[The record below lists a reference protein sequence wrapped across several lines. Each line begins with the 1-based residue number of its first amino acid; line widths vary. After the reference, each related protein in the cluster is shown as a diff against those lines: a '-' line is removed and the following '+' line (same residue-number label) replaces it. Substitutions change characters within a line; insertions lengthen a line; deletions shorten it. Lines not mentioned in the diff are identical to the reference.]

1 MTARRLGPRLEAL
14 LDMLGRVEVLADIGT
29 DHGLLPVT
37 AVLRGRARRAIAT
50 DLRAAPLAAARR
62 LVEDTGTQ
70 DRIELRQGPGL
81 LPLRP
86 GEAGTVVISG
96 LHGETIAA
104 ILRAGAG
111 RLEPGTRL
119 LLQPTR
125 GAAALR
131 LPALDRRTGRLWM
144 ERLWLGV
151 APAMA
156 APTTGPEVPAEAETA
171 GPPGA
176 CGPCAP
182 QAGPAGA
189 GITGVAPSGQG
200 PDDGA
205 PARPGREGP
214 PRCLF
219 LDLEEERVVVEGRHA
234 YVIIAGRVV
243 EPPFHLPV
251 GWPVLA
257 ITNPSGPEDA
267 APDER
272 PFIWLWDAPVVEAA
286 HRLAGLALR
295 WGVDPGEAV
304 GRVGPA
310 LLAHPARSLGAR
322 GAGPGAGPA
331 QGVTGPPA
339 AGRAGPWLA
348 CWLHELARPWRKAL
362 RANTGSTSRAV
373 LRRSEA
379 AAWLGFLGEVL
390 ALEAGNMAPDQ
401 DASPPAGTPAGGEG
415 LDRTEAAAAAPWRL
429 HTDGAA
435 RGNPGPAG
443 IGVVLVGPDGAV
455 AERIARFI
463 GEATNNVAEYTAL
476 VTGLQRAL
484 ERGARRLDVYSDS
497 ELMVRQ
503 LNGQYRVKNEGLKPL
518 FEQAA
523 RLAAQFE
530 LVRFI
535 HVPRERNREA
545 DRLANQ
551 GIDQGTGG
559 AQGAP
564 GPV

>member
-62 LVEDTGTQ
+62 LVEETGTQ
-70 DRIELRQGPGL
+70 DRVELRQGPGL

-86 GEAGTVVISG
+86 GEAGAVVISG

-125 GAAALR
+125 GAAALH
-131 LPALDRRTGRLWM
+131 LPALDRRTGRLWP
-144 ERLWLGV
+144 ERLSLRV
-151 APAMA
+151 D
-156 APTTGPEVPAEAETA
+156 
-171 GPPGA
+171 
-176 CGPCAP
+176 
-182 QAGPAGA
+182 Q
-189 GITGVAPSGQG
+189 
-200 PDDGA
+200 
-205 PARPGREGP
+205 
-214 PRCLF
+214 RCLC
-219 LDLEEERVVVEGRHA
+219 LALEEERVVVEGRHA

-243 EPPFHLPV
+243 EPPSHLPV
-251 GWPVLA
+251 GCPAFA
-257 ITNPSGPEDA
+257 IANPAGPEGA

-310 LLAHPARSLGAR
+310 LLAHPARSLGTR

-331 QGVTGPPA
+331 QDVTGPPA

-348 CWLHELARPWRKAL
+348 SWLHELARPWRKAL
-362 RANTGSTSRAV
+362 RANTGSTPRAV
-373 LRRSEA
+373 RRRSEA

-390 ALEAGNMAPDQ
+390 ALEAGNRAPDL
-401 DASPPAGTPAGGEG
+401 DASSPAGTPAGGKG
-415 LDRTEAAAAAPWRL
+415 LDRTEAAAVAPWRL

-443 IGVVLVGPDGAV
+443 IGVVLIGPDGAV

-463 GEATNNVAEYTAL
+463 GAATNNVAEYTAL
-476 VTGLQRAL
+476 ITGLQRAL
-484 ERGARRLDVYSDS
+484 DRGARRLDVYSDS

-530 LVRFI
+530 RVRFI

-551 GIDQGTGG
+551 GIDQGMAG
-559 AQGAP
+559 AQGTP
-564 GPV
+564 GPA